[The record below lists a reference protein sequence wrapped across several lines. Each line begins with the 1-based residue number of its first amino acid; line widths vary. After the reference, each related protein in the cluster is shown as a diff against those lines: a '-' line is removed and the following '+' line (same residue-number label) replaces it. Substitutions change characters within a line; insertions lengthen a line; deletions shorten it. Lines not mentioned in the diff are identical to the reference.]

1 MSSAK
6 KDPNKNTNEAQTG
19 QSREGVREGKGSI
32 YMYDLWDSQG
42 QHTTRTIRL
51 VAQDREKQSDT
62 SMGREEHDQPVSE
75 VSPGLGER
83 DNETNEPS
91 SRQVI
96 WGRHG
101 TTFRKYGTSVSNF
114 KRDISGLGRI
124 SVKTGGLLQ
133 EKIKTGF
140 RRRVHSVGVYIKNI
154 HRLWTK
160 NKGDSRMTKRVG
172 FYLLIAVGSIM
183 FWMSIIMIA
192 LRVYS

>member
-19 QSREGVREGKGSI
+19 QSREGVREGTGSI
-32 YMYDLWDSQG
+32 YVSNVRNPQRLNPSRTVRCESQNIKVTPYTTMEGG
-42 QHTTRTIRL
+42 QCN
-51 VAQDREKQSDT
+51 QS
-62 SMGREEHDQPVSE
+62 VSE
-75 VSPGLGER
+75 VSSGLGER

-91 SRQVI
+91 SRQVV

-183 FWMSIIMIA
+183 FWMSIIMIT
-192 LRVYS
+192 LGVYS